1 MTDPIDPSGVR
12 GSLADVLA
20 ALGRAQAPS
29 GDQDEQEPP
38 IGTGEAADGRV
49 RVRAVLPGRIENLE
63 MEPSVLQL
71 GGEELAREIESAV
84 NAALADLQG
93 RAVATAGTANLS
105 ALTDQ
110 LKEIQFN
117 AERQFAKLTA
127 SLRGS
132 PRSWRRSTPS
142 WPVSARPGEATTS
155 VR

>member
-1 MTDPIDPSGVR
+1 MTDPIDSSGVR

-29 GDQDEQEPP
+29 GDQEEQEPP

-49 RVRAVLPGRIENLE
+49 RVRAVLPGRIESLE
-63 MEPSVLQL
+63 MESSVLRL
-71 GGEELAREIESAV
+71 SGEELAREIESAV

-93 RAVATAGTANLS
+93 RAVTTVGTANLS

-110 LKEIQFN
+110 LKEIQLN

-127 SLRGS
+127 SLVEAQEQLT
-132 PRSWRRSTPS
+132 RR
-142 WPVSARPGEATTS
+142 AGDR
-155 VR
+155 